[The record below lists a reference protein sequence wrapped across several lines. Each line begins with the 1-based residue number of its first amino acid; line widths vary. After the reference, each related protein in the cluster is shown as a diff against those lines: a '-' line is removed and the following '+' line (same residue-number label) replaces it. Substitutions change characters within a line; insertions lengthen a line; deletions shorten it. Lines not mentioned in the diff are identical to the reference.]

1 MILDVCCGS
10 KMFWFQ
16 KKRKDVVFMDIREE
30 EYTICDKE
38 VKVQPDI
45 VGDFRAIPFVN
56 NTFDMVV
63 FDPPHLRWAGS
74 KSIMRAQYGQLSED
88 WENDIAQGFKEC
100 FRVLRPG
107 GFLVFKWCE
116 AQIKLK
122 QILSLTSEKPL
133 FGNQR
138 GKTFWLIFRK
148 DDDSCS

>member
-16 KKRKDVVFMDIREE
+16 KKREDVVFMDIREE

-45 VGDFRAIPFVN
+45 VGDFRAIPFLN

-116 AQIKLK
+116 EQIKLK

-148 DDDSCS
+148 GDDSCS

>member
-1 MILDVCCGS
+1 MILDVCCGP

-16 KKRKDVVFMDIREE
+16 KKREDVVFMDIREE

-45 VGDFRAIPFVN
+45 VGDFRAIPFLN

-116 AQIKLK
+116 EQIKLK

-148 DDDSCS
+148 GDDSCS

>member
-16 KKRKDVVFMDIREE
+16 KKREDVVFMDIREE

-45 VGDFRAIPFVN
+45 VGDFRAIPFLN

-107 GFLVFKWCE
+107 GFLVFKWCKIE
-116 AQIKLK
+116 A
-122 QILSLTSEKPL
+122 
-133 FGNQR
+133 N
-138 GKTFWLIFRK
+138 LIPYIRKAFIRKSTRK
-148 DDDSCS
+148 DILAYLQEG

>member
-16 KKRKDVVFMDIREE
+16 KKREDVVFMDIREE

-45 VGDFRAIPFVN
+45 VGDFRAIPFLN

-116 AQIKLK
+116 EQIKLK

-148 DDDSCS
+148 GEDSCS

>member
-1 MILDVCCGS
+1 
-10 KMFWFQ
+10 MFWFQ
-16 KKRKDVVFMDIREE
+16 KKREDVVFMDIREE

-45 VGDFRAIPFVN
+45 VGDFRAIPFLN

-116 AQIKLK
+116 EQIKLK
-122 QILSLTSEKPL
+122 QILSLTSEKDVYKRQTL
-133 FGNQR
+133 N
-138 GKTFWLIFRK
+138 
-148 DDDSCS
+148 CN